1 MGCVSVFIAVAAAI
15 AVSNKNYGLAT
26 FLILVFVGTFLIRRT
41 RNA

>member
-26 FLILVFVGTFLIRRT
+26 FLVLIFLGIFLTRRT